1 MMERRPFGKT
11 GKTFPL
17 LSLGCQRLVDGHDC
31 TEEQA
36 VEILNT
42 AINRGIE
49 YFDTAWV
56 YSQGQSEHRVGLVAK
71 DRRKEMWI
79 VTKATE
85 RTKDAALKQLEESL
99 TRLQT
104 DHVDEWRMHDV
115 FSMEQLDLCL
125 GKGGVVE
132 AMEEAKRQGMVKH
145 ISISGHT
152 NPLVQKAAIERYD
165 FDSVLMA
172 ASILDHMIFSFAHE
186 FLPFANQKEV
196 ATIGMK
202 VFALG
207 KLSDKWETA
216 LRYTLSLPISTT
228 IVGCSTLEELNK
240 DIDLAE
246 NFVPMTDQEKL
257 AALKE
262 IMDKVKPANMA
273 WKADGWVD
281 PSKWWNE

>member
-1 MMERRPFGKT
+1 MEKRPFGKT
-11 GKTFPL
+11 GKSFPL
-17 LSLGCQRLVDGHDC
+17 LSLGCQRIVDAHDC
-31 TEEQA
+31 TQDQA

-42 AINRGIE
+42 AIDRGIE

-56 YSQGQSEHRVGLVAK
+56 YSQGQSESRVGLVAK
-71 DRRKEMWI
+71 DRRNEMWI
-79 VTKATE
+79 ATKATE
-85 RTKDAALKQLEESL
+85 RTKDGALKQLEESL
-99 TRLQT
+99 KRLQT

-152 NPLVQKAAIERYD
+152 NPQVQKAAIERYD

-172 ASILDHMIFSFAHE
+172 ASILDHMMFSFASD
-186 FLPFANQKEV
+186 FLPYAVQKGIG
-196 ATIGMK
+196 TIGMK

-207 KLSDKWETA
+207 KLGDIWDTA
-216 LRYTLSLPISTT
+216 LKYTLSLPLSTT
-228 IVGCSTLEELNK
+228 IVGCSTLDELNR

-246 NFVPMTDQEKL
+246 SFVPMTDQERL
-257 AALKE
+257 AAIKE
-262 IMDKVKPANMA
+262 IMPRVQPANMA
-273 WKADGWVD
+273 WKADGWVN